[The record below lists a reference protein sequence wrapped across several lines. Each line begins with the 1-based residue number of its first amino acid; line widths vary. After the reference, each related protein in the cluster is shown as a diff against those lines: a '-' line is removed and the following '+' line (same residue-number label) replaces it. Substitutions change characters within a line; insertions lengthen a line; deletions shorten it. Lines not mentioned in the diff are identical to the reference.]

1 MIPIWRESRLRCNPY
16 AGYTSPEGVRHVG
29 IPAHLY
35 TTVQE
40 PAPPADY
47 TPDTYDRLEV
57 DAYPYVVYA
66 RKDPAELAAQVQRN
80 TNATSLAYLSSTDWY
95 VTRFAEVAVPI
106 PPDVLEARAAA
117 RASIIKE

>member
-1 MIPIWRESRLRCNPY
+1 MITIWKETKLRCNPH
-16 AGYTSPEGVRHVG
+16 ARYTAPDGTKHIKVPVDLYEEIAEPVLPE
-29 IPAHLY
+29 
-35 TTVQE
+35 
-40 PAPPADY
+40 DY
-47 TPDTYDRLEV
+47 SPDTYDRLEV